1 MSQGGKMESKDLF
14 GKDRLAAGLA
24 ACTLLLLFVFFYA
37 LNQNVAGL
45 GREIEELKSL
55 NSAVLELDARH
66 AALDGKVTELGS
78 LPRRTSLMTMENQV
92 RAMAHAADDLDQRL
106 DGRHRDKLAAIRTM
120 LEEIGEDL
128 HQSR

>member
-1 MSQGGKMESKDLF
+1 MESKDLF

-78 LPRRTSLMTMENQV
+78 LPRRTSIMTMENQV

>member
-1 MSQGGKMESKDLF
+1 MESKDLF